1 MAINSRGGADGGQ
14 TCQCLPISLLY
25 IRISSLREQKRKE
38 EGVGVM
44 KDKELK
50 FEEIEVSHTL
60 GGTGEDHV
68 PGRGNWTGCR
78 YSGCGFGV
86 GQVVFKLSDLF

>member
-1 MAINSRGGADGGQ
+1 
-14 TCQCLPISLLY
+14 
-25 IRISSLREQKRKE
+25 
-38 EGVGVM
+38 M